1 MNDEPN
7 APTLLAWIAVELVRR
22 ERHIQ
27 ALMDKEAA
35 PRGYWELRTATENL
49 MALRRQVLHPMDQAP
64 NTPGLLEWI
73 DEELEYH
80 NLMMVSLQ
88 AGQDEAFTE
97 HNIAHLHLTT
107 LRNLVTKSH
116 AQQS

>member
-7 APTLLAWIAVELVRR
+7 TPTLLAWIAVALVRC
-22 ERHIQ
+22 EHHIQ
-27 ALMDKEAA
+27 ALMDKGVA
-35 PRGYWELRTATENL
+35 PRSYWELRTATENL

-64 NTPGLLEWI
+64 NTPTLLAWI

-80 NLMMVSLQ
+80 NLMMESFQ
-88 AGQDEAFTE
+88 SDQDEAFTE

-107 LRNLVTKSH
+107 LRNLLMSRH
-116 AQQS
+116 DHP